1 MTGPSPDPTR
11 SHAPVDIDELLVARA
26 ARRVYGLVDQLITTP
41 IHPEVYAEVRRYLDT
56 EAGQAVTAYQA
67 LLRRPAD
74 QLARRVSELLRRPAT
89 TDREAQ

>member
-11 SHAPVDIDELLVARA
+11 NPVDVDVDELLVARA
-26 ARRVYGLVDQLITTP
+26 ARRVYGLVDPLITTP

-56 EAGQAVTAYQA
+56 EAGQAVAAYQA